1 MFIADYMTA
10 DPTTITADT
19 PVSEARRLLDDN
31 QFRHLPVVDGQRK
44 LIGMVSDRDLRSAFP
59 SSVVDEKTSQKVFKQ
74 VSVSP
79 VSKIM
84 SINCSCVSI
93 EATLDDALLVFDRDK
108 VGALPVVTED
118 DVVIGIFSMRD
129 LTAAYKKLFGSA
141 ESGSSLIAILDETK
155 SHNSL
160 SRIATILEENE
171 VQCTRL
177 IKIGNI
183 GGFDRIYMRIDS
195 FKVGNVYKHL
205 QDSGFT
211 LLKP

>member
-10 DPTTITADT
+10 DPLTITADVLV
-19 PVSEARRLLDDN
+19 PEARRLLDDN
-31 QFRHLPVVDGQRK
+31 HFRHLPVVDEENK
-44 LIGMVSDRDLRSAFP
+44 LIGVVTDRDLRSAYP
-59 SSVVDEKTSQKVFKQ
+59 STAIDDETYQKIFET
-74 VSVSP
+74 VSVTP
-79 VSKIM
+79 VSEIM
-84 SINCSCVSI
+84 STNCSCVSI

-129 LTAAYKKLFGSA
+129 LTAAYKRLFGSA
-141 ESGSSLIAILDETK
+141 ESGSSLIAVLDETK

-160 SRIATILEENE
+160 SRIASILEEND
-171 VQCTRL
+171 VQCNRL
-177 IKIGNI
+177 IKIGLI
-183 GGFDRIYMRIDS
+183 SGFDRIYMRVES
-195 FKVGNVYKHL
+195 SKVGNVHKHL

>member
-10 DPTTITADT
+10 DPLTITADVLI
-19 PVSEARRLLDDN
+19 PEARRLLDDN
-31 QFRHLPVVDGQRK
+31 HFRHLPVVDEDKK
-44 LIGMVSDRDLRSAFP
+44 LIGVITDRDLRSAFP
-59 SSVVDEKTSQKVFKQ
+59 STVVDDETYRKIFATVAATA
-74 VSVSP
+74 

-84 SINCSCVSI
+84 STNCSCVSI

-141 ESGSSLIAILDETK
+141 ESGSSLIAVLDEAK

-160 SRIATILEENE
+160 SRIASILEEND
-171 VQCTRL
+171 VRCTRL
-177 IKIGNI
+177 IKIGQKS
-183 GGFDRIYMRIDS
+183 GFDRIYMRVES
-195 FKVGNVYKHL
+195 SKVGNVHKHL

>member
-10 DPTTITADT
+10 DPLTITADT
-19 PVSEARRLLDDN
+19 LVPVARGLLDDN
-31 QFRHLPVVDGQRK
+31 HFRHLPVVDEQKK
-44 LIGMVSDRDLRSAFP
+44 LIGVVTDRDLRSAFP
-59 SSVVDEKTSQKVFKQ
+59 SSTVDDDTFQQMFEVVAST
-74 VSVSP
+74 P
-79 VSKIM
+79 VANIM
-84 SINCSCVSI
+84 STNCSCVSI

-141 ESGSSLIAILDETK
+141 ESGTSLIAVLDETK
-155 SHNSL
+155 NRDSL
-160 SRIATILEENE
+160 SRIASILEEND
-171 VQCTRL
+171 VQCSRL
-177 IKIGNI
+177 IKIGQSS
-183 GGFDRIYMRIDS
+183 GFDRIYMRVDS
-195 FKVGNVYKHL
+195 FKVGNVHKHL

>member
-10 DPTTITADT
+10 DPTTITSDT
-19 PVSEARRLLDDN
+19 QVSEARRLLDDN
-31 QFRHLPVVDGQRK
+31 QFRHLPVVDEQRK
-44 LIGMVSDRDLRSAFP
+44 LIGMVSDRDLRSAYP
-59 SSVVDEKTSQKVFKQ
+59 SSVVDEKTSQTIFKQ
-74 VSVSP
+74 VAVSP
-79 VSKIM
+79 VSEIM
-84 SINCSCVSI
+84 STNCSCVSI

-141 ESGSSLIAILDETK
+141 EAGSSLIAVLDETK

-160 SRIATILEENE
+160 SRIASILEENE

-183 GGFDRIYMRIDS
+183 GGFDRIYMRVDS
-195 FKVGNVYKHL
+195 FKVGNVHKHL

>member
-31 QFRHLPVVDGQRK
+31 QFRHLPVVDEQRK
-44 LIGMVSDRDLRSAFP
+44 LIGMVSDRDLRSAYP
-59 SSVVDEKTSQKVFKQ
+59 SSVVDEKTSQKIFRQ

-79 VSKIM
+79 VSEIM

-118 DVVIGIFSMRD
+118 DVVIGIFSIRD

-195 FKVGNVYKHL
+195 FKVGNVHKHL

>member
-10 DPTTITADT
+10 NPLTITADT
-19 PVSEARRLLDDN
+19 LIPEARRLLNDN
-31 QFRHLPVVDGQRK
+31 HFRHLPVVDKQVR
-44 LIGMVSDRDLRSAFP
+44 LIGVVTDRDLRSAYP
-59 SSVVDEKTSQKVFKQ
+59 SILLDEKRSKEILALVEKT
-74 VSVSP
+74 P
-79 VSKIM
+79 VEVIM
-84 SINCSCVSI
+84 STNCSCVSI

-129 LTAAYKKLFGSA
+129 LTAAYKKLFGAS
-141 ESGSSLIAILDETK
+141 EIGSSLIAVLDETK
-155 SHNSL
+155 NHNSL
-160 SRIATILEENE
+160 SRIASLLEEND

-177 IKIGNI
+177 IKIGQRN
-183 GGFDRIYMRIDS
+183 GFDRIYMRVSS
-195 FKVGNVYKHL
+195 FKVGSVYKHL

>member
-10 DPTTITADT
+10 DPLTITADVLI
-19 PVSEARRLLDDN
+19 PEARRLLDDN
-31 QFRHLPVVDGQRK
+31 HFRHLPVVDEEKK
-44 LIGMVSDRDLRSAFP
+44 LIGVVTDRDLRSAYP
-59 SSVVDEKTSQKVFKQ
+59 STAIDDQTYAKIFETVAAT
-74 VSVSP
+74 P
-79 VSKIM
+79 VAEIM
-84 SINCSCVSI
+84 STNCSCVSI

-141 ESGSSLIAILDETK
+141 ESGSSLIAVLDETK
-155 SHNSL
+155 NHNSL
-160 SRIATILEENE
+160 SRIASILEEDK
-171 VQCTRL
+171 VRCTRL
-177 IKIGNI
+177 IKIGQKS
-183 GGFDRIYMRIDS
+183 GFDRIYMRVES
-195 FKVGNVYKHL
+195 SKVGNVHKHL

>member
-10 DPTTITADT
+10 NPLTITADT
-19 PVSEARRLLDDN
+19 LIPEARRLLDDN
-31 QFRHLPVVDGQRK
+31 HFRHLPVVDKQVR
-44 LIGMVSDRDLRSAFP
+44 LIGVVTDRDLRSAYP
-59 SSVVDEKTSQKVFKQ
+59 SSLLDEKRRKEVLALVERT
-74 VSVSP
+74 P
-79 VSKIM
+79 VETIM
-84 SINCSCVSI
+84 STNCSCVSI

-129 LTAAYKKLFGSA
+129 LTAAYKKLFGA
-141 ESGSSLIAILDETK
+141 YEIGSSLIAVLDETK
-155 SHNSL
+155 NHNSL
-160 SRIATILEENE
+160 SRIASLLEEND

-177 IKIGNI
+177 IKIGQRN
-183 GGFDRIYMRIDS
+183 GFDRIYMRVSS
-195 FKVGNVYKHL
+195 FKVGSVYKHL

>member
-10 DPTTITADT
+10 DPLTITADT
-19 PVSEARRLLDDN
+19 TVSEARRLLDN
-31 QFRHLPVVDGQRK
+31 NHFRHLPVIDEQRK
-44 LIGMVSDRDLRSAFP
+44 LIGMVSDRDLRSAYP
-59 SSVVDEKTSQKVFKQ
+59 SSLVDAKTSEQIFKQ
-74 VSVSP
+74 ISAAP
-79 VSKIM
+79 VSEIM

-93 EATLDDALLVFDRDK
+93 EATLDEALLVFDRDK

-118 DVVIGIFSMRD
+118 DLVIGIFSMRD

-141 ESGSSLIAILDETK
+141 ESGSSLIAVLDETK
-155 SHNSL
+155 NHDSL
-160 SRIATILEENE
+160 SRIAMILEEND

-177 IKIGNI
+177 IKIGNR

-195 FKVGNVYKHL
+195 YKVGNVHKHL

>member
-10 DPTTITADT
+10 DPLTITADVLI
-19 PVSEARRLLDDN
+19 PEARRLLDDN
-31 QFRHLPVVDGQRK
+31 HFRHLPVVDEENK
-44 LIGMVSDRDLRSAFP
+44 LIGVVTDRDLRSAYP
-59 SSVVDEKTSQKVFKQ
+59 STAIDDETYRKIFETVAAT
-74 VSVSP
+74 P
-79 VSKIM
+79 VSEIM
-84 SINCSCVSI
+84 STNCSCVSI

-129 LTAAYKKLFGSA
+129 LTAAYKRLFGSA
-141 ESGSSLIAILDETK
+141 ESGSSLIAVLDETK

-160 SRIATILEENE
+160 SRIASILEEND
-171 VQCTRL
+171 VQCNRL
-177 IKIGNI
+177 IKIGLI
-183 GGFDRIYMRIDS
+183 SGFDRIYMRVES
-195 FKVGNVYKHL
+195 SKVGNVHKHL

>member
-10 DPTTITADT
+10 DPLTITADT
-19 PVSEARRLLDDN
+19 LVPEARRLLDDN
-31 QFRHLPVVDGQRK
+31 HFRHLPVVDEQKK
-44 LIGMVSDRDLRSAFP
+44 LIGVVTDRDLRSAFP
-59 SSVVDEKTSQKVFKQ
+59 SSTVDDDTYQQMFEAVAST
-74 VSVSP
+74 P
-79 VSKIM
+79 VATIM
-84 SINCSCVSI
+84 STNCSCVSI

-141 ESGSSLIAILDETK
+141 ESGTSLIAVLDETK
-155 SHNSL
+155 NRDSL
-160 SRIATILEENE
+160 SRIASILEEND
-171 VQCTRL
+171 VQCSRL
-177 IKIGNI
+177 IKIGRTS
-183 GGFDRIYMRIDS
+183 GFDRIYMRVDS
-195 FKVGNVYKHL
+195 FKVGNVHKHL